1 MAIQVSPGV
10 SAITPELVR
19 QGCISIAEEAEAV
32 ILRTA
37 FSSSISEAQDFSA
50 GLYDAD
56 TQLLGQARRAVGAF
70 IGTVGLGMRRILE
83 VYPREDLRPGDVVVT
98 NDPWIGGGHVP
109 DVLCMRPVFYRD
121 RLVAF
126 AANVAHVS
134 DLGGRPS
141 AEASDVFEEGLL
153 IPPTFLE
160 RGGRRNEELLQ
171 LIASNSR
178 MPNQVLGDLR
188 ALSSAN
194 ALTERRIQE
203 LLARLQLDDLAEVSA
218 TLQDSAERAMRERIR
233 TLPQG
238 TYFGEAFSDGFDKSL
253 KIQAAV
259 TVGDGEIAVSFDGT
273 DDQIRWGMNTP
284 FNLTYAE
291 TVYALRLALGGD
303 IPVLEGSLRPFRVT
317 APEGCVLNAQRPAPT
332 MIRVTVVQNV
342 VGVIMKA
349 LSELVPEHLP
359 LERCMAH
366 FGGIW
371 AVRFRGVY
379 RDVPSVYRRGGPGH
393 CSGPFAEVYFFNGGV
408 GATGVRDGRSATS
421 MPVNCS
427 NVPVEIME
435 SRTPVLFE
443 SKMLT
448 PDSGGAGQY
457 RGGLGQVIRVRVL
470 SDQPI
475 DFIPGT
481 NDRMVNRPFG
491 LCGGGSG
498 SGGLM
503 EIDGRA
509 CDRRRAQ
516 TVKRNQVIAVGI
528 PGGGGFGPPERRT
541 HDAVLA
547 DLKEGLISEN
557 EAHATYEL
565 DIEQRDIA
573 ETEVPSD

>member
-1 MAIQVSPGV
+1 MAVKASNGLG
-10 SAITPELVR
+10 AITPELVR
-19 QGCISIAEEAEAV
+19 QRCISIAEEAEAV
-32 ILRTA
+32 IVRTA

-50 GLYDAD
+50 GIYDAD

-70 IGTVGLGMRRILE
+70 IGTVGLGMRKILQI
-83 VYPREDLRPGDVVVT
+83 YPREELKPGDVIVT

-109 DVLCMRPVFYRD
+109 DVLCMRPVFYRGH
-121 RLVAF
+121 LVAF

-160 RGGRRNEELLQ
+160 RDGSRNGELLQ
-171 LIASNSR
+171 LIAANSR

-203 LLARLQLDDLAEVSA
+203 LLERLQLDDLSAVSA

-233 TLPQG
+233 TLPRG
-238 TYFGEAFSDGFDKSL
+238 TYFGEAYSDGFDKSL
-253 KIQAAV
+253 KIKATV
-259 TVGDGEIAVSFDGT
+259 TVGDGEIAVDFEGT
-273 DDQIRWGMNTP
+273 DSQIRWGMNTP

-317 APEGCVLNAQRPAPT
+317 APENSVLNAQPPAPT

-342 VGVIMKA
+342 VGAIMRA
-349 LSELVPEHLP
+349 LSQLVPGHLP
-359 LERCMAH
+359 PERSMAH

-379 RDVPSVYRRGGPGH
+379 TDVPSVYRRGGPGH

-408 GATGVRDGRSATS
+408 GATGIRDGRSATS
-421 MPVNCS
+421 MPVNCA

-443 SKMLT
+443 SKMLSC
-448 PDSGGAGQY
+448 DSGGPGEY
-457 RGGLGQVIRVRVL
+457 RGGLGQEIRVRIL

-481 NDRMVNRPFG
+481 NDRMVNEPFG
-491 LCGGGSG
+491 LFGGACGT
-498 SGGLM
+498 GGLM
-503 EIDGRA
+503 TVDGRP

-516 TVKRNQVIAVGI
+516 AVNFGQVIAVGI
-528 PGGGGFGPPERRT
+528 PGGGGYGPANRRKLE
-541 HDAVLA
+541 AVLA
-547 DLKEGLISEN
+547 DLREGLISET
-557 EAHATYEL
+557 EAEATYQL
-565 DIEQRDIA
+565 SDRKLI
-573 ETEVPSD
+573 TTKGEVDK